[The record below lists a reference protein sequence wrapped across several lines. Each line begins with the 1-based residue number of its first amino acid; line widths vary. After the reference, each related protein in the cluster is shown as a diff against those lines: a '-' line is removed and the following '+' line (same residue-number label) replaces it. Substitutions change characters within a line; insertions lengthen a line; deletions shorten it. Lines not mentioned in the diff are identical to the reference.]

1 MTSIDM
7 VTRCHYN
14 ENCFFFRSIDDNLS
28 PFETGLKKADGK
40 NREWSLEASAES
52 AMKIKEDEG
61 RGNNAYRTVSPFA
74 GGKTAGYS
82 GGGCFG
88 VCRVPYEKVSI
99 NQIIHNA
106 DISRGSFYTY
116 FVDKKDLLEY
126 ILSDVI

>member
-1 MTSIDM
+1 MKT
-7 VTRCHYN
+7 V
-14 ENCFFFRSIDDNLS
+14 FRSIDDNLS

-88 VCRVPYEKVSI
+88 VCKSTIREGV
-99 NQIIHNA
+99 NQP
-106 DISRGSFYTY
+106 DYPQCG
-116 FVDKKDLLEY
+116 Y
-126 ILSDVI
+126 IKRQFLYIFCG